1 MKPASSFPL
10 QRNIGHKVKKNY
22 PGIFL
27 LGAGSC
33 TSEKKNQR
41 LFCRI
46 KTDDLELNIFNQ
58 IPPEQQVNNTTRGP
72 VWRSFKAESIVSIA
86 IQVVVFNKEINISW

>member
-1 MKPASSFPL
+1 MASNDKYSFLGTQLDMLLKPASSFPL
-10 QRNIGHKVKKNY
+10 QRNIGHNY

-27 LGAGSC
+27 LEAGSC
-33 TSEKKNQR
+33 TSQKKNQR

-46 KTDDLELNIFNQ
+46 KTDDLELHIFNQ

-72 VWRSFKAESIVSIA
+72 V
-86 IQVVVFNKEINISW
+86 